1 VEVPTAGVYTFTTSQ
16 LLNLSAVPVY
26 LRDLQLGTLTD
37 LSKQPAYQFTVSNA
51 SAMVTGRFEL
61 VFSPQQALATVP
73 AALAQQVNVYPN
85 PARNQVTIEL
95 PVSINRQPVTATL
108 IDAVGRTVRQQVLPA
123 GLAAHQLL
131 LQNVVT
137 GVYSLHLTTE
147 LGTVVRKLVVE

>member
-1 VEVPTAGVYTFTTSQ
+1 
-16 LLNLSAVPVY
+16 
-26 LRDLQLGTLTD
+26 
-37 LSKQPAYQFTVSNA
+37 
-51 SAMVTGRFEL
+51 MVTGRFEL